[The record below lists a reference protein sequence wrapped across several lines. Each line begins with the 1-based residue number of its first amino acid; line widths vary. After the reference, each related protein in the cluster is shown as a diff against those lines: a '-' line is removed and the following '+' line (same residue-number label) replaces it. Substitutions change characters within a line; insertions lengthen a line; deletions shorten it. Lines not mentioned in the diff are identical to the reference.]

1 MEITSAGNSSH
12 LHGTITR
19 LALNVGVV
27 LANHVGTGVVAVIT
41 ATCSSCLLCGRWA
54 DLCLGFTL
62 SE

>member
-1 MEITSAGNSSH
+1 MKITSAGNGSY
-12 LHGTITR
+12 LHRTITR
-19 LALNVGVV
+19 LAFDVGVV
-27 LANHVGTGVVAVIT
+27 LANHVGTGVIAVIT